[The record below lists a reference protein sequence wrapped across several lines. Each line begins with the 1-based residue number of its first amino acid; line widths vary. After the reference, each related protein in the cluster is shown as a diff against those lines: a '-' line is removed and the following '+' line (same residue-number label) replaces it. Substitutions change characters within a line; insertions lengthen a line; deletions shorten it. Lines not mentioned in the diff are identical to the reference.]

1 LNALIYVAVIKRF
14 DATRAA
20 VRVRLKGNVQL
31 LPVATTNHLPIRFV
45 GGGGGQTAAAAT
57 AATIAPLGP
66 HGAENKIKIK
76 IKKKNAS
83 AGRVGAYQQAGAP
96 LITQELLLG
105 RICVLLL

>member
-76 IKKKNAS
+76 IKNAS

-96 LITQELLLG
+96 LITQELLG
-105 RICVLLL
+105 RIFVLLL